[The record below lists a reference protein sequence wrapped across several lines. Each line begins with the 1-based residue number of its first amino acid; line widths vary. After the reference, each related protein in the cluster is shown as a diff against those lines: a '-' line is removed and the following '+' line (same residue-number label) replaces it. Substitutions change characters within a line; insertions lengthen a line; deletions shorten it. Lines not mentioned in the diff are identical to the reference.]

1 MYEYITGRLTDLNP
15 EEAIVEAGGFGYKII
30 ISLTTYTKLNEAG
43 SEAVKLYL
51 HHQVKEDDENLF
63 GFFDKHERALFLL
76 LISVS
81 GVGAATACGILSA
94 LSADEL
100 TEAII
105 TQDVNRIKKVKGI
118 GLKTAQRLILEL
130 KDKLSGGMAGDFQ
143 FGDSPAAA
151 ASPVRAEACSALTM
165 LGFQKAAAEKVVD
178 AVLKENPGLSVE
190 EVIKRS
196 LKML

>member
-1 MYEYITGRLTDLNP
+1 MYEYISGRMTDLNP
-15 EEAIVEAGGFGYKII
+15 DEAIVEAGGIGYKII
-30 ISLTTYTKLNEAG
+30 ISLTPYTKLNEAG

-51 HHQVKEDDENLF
+51 YHQVKEDDENLF
-63 GFFDKHERALFLL
+63 GFYNKHERALFLL

-94 LSADEL
+94 MTAEEL
-100 TEAII
+100 TEAIV
-105 TQDVNRIKKVKGI
+105 TQDVGRIKKVKGI

-130 KDKLSGGMAGDFQ
+130 KDKLSAGAAGDFR
-143 FGDSPAAA
+143 FGESGGTPN
-151 ASPVRAEACSALTM
+151 PVRDEACGALSM
-165 LGFQKAAAEKVVD
+165 LGYQKSVAEKVVD
-178 AVLKENPGLSVE
+178 AVLKENPGISVE

>member
-15 EEAIVEAGGFGYKII
+15 DEAIVEAGGFGYKII

-51 HHQVKEDDENLF
+51 YHQVKEDDENLF
-63 GFFDKHERALFLL
+63 GFYDKHERALFLL

-94 LSADEL
+94 LSAEEL

-143 FGDSPAAA
+143 FGDSPAAS
-151 ASPVRAEACSALTM
+151 SPVRGEACSALTM

-178 AVLKENPGLSVE
+178 AVLKENPGIAVE

>member
-15 EEAIVEAGGFGYKII
+15 DEAIVEAGGFGYKIL

-51 HHQVKEDDENLF
+51 YHQVKEDDENLF
-63 GFFDKHERALFLL
+63 GFYDKHERALFLL

-94 LSADEL
+94 LSAEEF

-130 KDKLSGGMAGDFQ
+130 KDKLSGGAAGEFL

-151 ASPVRAEACSALTM
+151 SPMRSEACSALTM

-178 AVLKENPGLSVE
+178 AVLKENPGIAVE

>member
-15 EEAIVEAGGFGYKII
+15 DEAIVEAGGFGYKIL

-51 HHQVKEDDENLF
+51 YHQVKEDDENLF
-63 GFFDKHERALFLL
+63 GFYDKHERALFLL

-94 LSADEL
+94 LSAEDL

-130 KDKLSGGMAGDFQ
+130 KDKLSGGAAGEFQ

-151 ASPVRAEACSALTM
+151 SPVRSEACSALTK

-178 AVLKENPGLSVE
+178 AVLKENPGIAVE

>member
-1 MYEYITGRLTDLNP
+1 MYEYITGRMTDLNP
-15 EEAIVEAGGFGYKII
+15 DEVIVETGGIGYKIL
-30 ISLTTYTKLNEAG
+30 ISLTTFTKLNEAG

-51 HHQVKEDDENLF
+51 YHQVKEDDENLF

-94 LSADEL
+94 LTAEEL
-100 TEAII
+100 TEAIV
-105 TQDVNRIKKVKGI
+105 TQDVGRIKKVKGI

-130 KDKLSGGMAGDFQ
+130 KDKLSAGAAGEFRFGEGGGKPD
-143 FGDSPAAA
+143 
-151 ASPVRAEACSALTM
+151 PVREEACGALSM
-165 LGFQKAAAEKVVD
+165 LGYQKSVAEKAVD
-178 AVLKENPGLSVE
+178 AVLKENPGISVE

>member
-1 MYEYITGRLTDLNP
+1 MYEYITGRMTDLNP
-15 EEAIVEAGGFGYKII
+15 DEVVVETGGFGYKIL

-51 HHQVKEDDENLF
+51 YHQVKEDDENLF
-63 GFFDKHERALFLL
+63 GFYDKHERALFLL

-94 LSADEL
+94 LSAEDL

-143 FGDSPAAA
+143 FGDTPAD
-151 ASPVRAEACSALTM
+151 ASPVRSEACGALTM
-165 LGFQKAAAEKVVD
+165 LGFQKAAAEKVVN
-178 AVLKENPGLSVE
+178 AVLKENPGIAVE

>member
-15 EEAIVEAGGFGYKII
+15 DEAIVEAGGFGYKIL

-51 HHQVKEDDENLF
+51 YHQVREDDETLF
-63 GFFDKHERALFLL
+63 GFYDKHERALFLL
-76 LISVS
+76 LMSVS
-81 GVGAATACGILSA
+81 GVGAATACSILSA

-130 KDKLSGGMAGDFQ
+130 KDKLSGGMAGEFQ
-143 FGDSPAAA
+143 FGDSPAS
-151 ASPVRAEACSALTM
+151 ASPVRSESCSALTM

-178 AVLKENPGLSVE
+178 AVLKENPGISVE

>member
-15 EEAIVEAGGFGYKII
+15 DEAVVEAGGFGYKIL
-30 ISLTTYTKLNEAG
+30 ISLTTYTKLNESG

-51 HHQVKEDDENLF
+51 YHQVKEDDENLF
-63 GFFDKHERALFLL
+63 GFYDKHERALFLL

-151 ASPVRAEACSALTM
+151 SPVRNEACGALTM

-178 AVLKENPGLSVE
+178 AVLKDYPGIAVE

>member
-1 MYEYITGRLTDLNP
+1 M
-15 EEAIVEAGGFGYKII
+15 
-30 ISLTTYTKLNEAG
+30 
-43 SEAVKLYL
+43 
-51 HHQVKEDDENLF
+51 
-63 GFFDKHERALFLL
+63 
-76 LISVS
+76 
-81 GVGAATACGILSA
+81 GAATACGILSA

-130 KDKLSGGMAGDFQ
+130 KDKLSGGAASEFN

-151 ASPVRAEACSALTM
+151 SPIRSEACGALTM

-178 AVLKENPGLSVE
+178 AVLKDNPGIAVE